1 MSEPVTLIQNARVID
16 PANQR
21 DDVFDVAIQGDKIIE
36 LGPDLGATYPQADI
50 VDASGKI
57 ICPGLIDMHVHVMTG
72 FGDFCL
78 PPDFVGVDS
87 GVTTVVDAGTSSTS
101 LFGMARKGV
110 IDQPDLKTRVLAFMD
125 PCKIYIATSDFIC
138 HKLRVADNENNLD
151 LNVTKQVVEEHRDV
165 IVGFKV
171 RAACTEKS
179 GPTVS
184 PFLDAA
190 LSVSD
195 DLPVM
200 VHFGGFPHTPVIPAL
215 SVLNALRPG
224 DVVTH
229 AFRAGSGILDEENQP
244 LPDYIDAYNRGV
256 VMDIGHSSGD
266 FHIGTARHL
275 IQMGYKP
282 TTISTDLNAFNYDG
296 PVFTLTET
304 MSKLWNLGL
313 ELEEVI
319 AMVTSQPAKT
329 IHREDSLGS
338 LSVGREADI
347 TMLSI
352 EEGEFEFSDGF
363 EIMSAPQRLVADGC
377 WRAGEWH
384 TAVHRGA
391 PRVSEPFVYQ
401 KAG

>member
-1 MSEPVTLIQNARVID
+1 
-16 PANQR
+16 
-21 DDVFDVAIQGDKIIE
+21 
-36 LGPDLGATYPQADI
+36 
-50 VDASGKI
+50 
-57 ICPGLIDMHVHVMTG
+57 
-72 FGDFCL
+72 
-78 PPDFVGVDS
+78 
-87 GVTTVVDAGTSSTS
+87 
-101 LFGMARKGV
+101 
-110 IDQPDLKTRVLAFMD
+110 
-125 PCKIYIATSDFIC
+125 
-138 HKLRVADNENNLD
+138 
-151 LNVTKQVVEEHRDV
+151 
-165 IVGFKV
+165 
-171 RAACTEKS
+171 
-179 GPTVS
+179 
-184 PFLDAA
+184 
-190 LSVSD
+190 
-195 DLPVM
+195 M

-266 FHIGTARHL
+266 FHIGTAKHL
-275 IQMGYKP
+275 IGLGYKP

-313 ELEEVI
+313 ELAEVI

-363 EIMSAPQRLVADGC
+363 EIMSAPKRLVADGC

-384 TAVHRGA
+384 SAKHRGA

>member
-1 MSEPVTLIQNARVID
+1 MSTSVTLIQNALVID

-21 DDVFDVAIQGDKIIE
+21 NEITDVAIQDDKVLEIGHN
-36 LGPDLGATYPQADI
+36 LRQAHPQADVI
-50 VDASGKI
+50 DASGKI
-57 ICPGLIDMHVHVMTG
+57 ICPGLIDLHVHVMTG

-110 IDQPDLKTRVLAFMD
+110 IDQPDVKTRVLAFMD

-138 HKLRVADNENNLD
+138 HKLRIADNENNLD
-151 LNVTKQVVEEHRDV
+151 IEVTRQVVEENRDV

-171 RAACTEKS
+171 RAAYSEQS
-179 GPTVS
+179 GPEVS
-184 PFLDAA
+184 PFLNAA

-215 SVLNALRPG
+215 TLMNKLRPG
-224 DVVTH
+224 DIVTH
-229 AFRAGSGILDEENQP
+229 AFRAGSGILDQHNQP
-244 LPDYIDAYNRGV
+244 LPDYIAAYERGV

-275 IQMGYKP
+275 IQLGYKP

-296 PVFTLTET
+296 PVYTLTET

-313 ELEEVI
+313 ELDEVI
-319 AMVTSQPAKT
+319 AMVTSHPART
-329 IHREDSLGS
+329 LHRSDTLGA
-338 LSVGREADI
+338 LAPGREADI
-347 TMLSI
+347 TMLSV

-363 EIMSAPQRLVADGC
+363 ETMTAPKRLVAEGC

-384 TAVHRGA
+384 TAKHRGA
-391 PRVSEPFVYQ
+391 PRVSEPFAFR

>member
-1 MSEPVTLIQNARVID
+1 MMSDLVTLIRNARVID

-21 DDVFDVAIQGDKIIE
+21 DEVTDIALQGGKILAIGS
-36 LGPDLGATYPQADI
+36 DLSYPQAETI
-50 VDASGKI
+50 DASGKI
-57 ICPGLIDMHVHVMTG
+57 VCPGLIDMHVHVMTG

-138 HKLRVADNENNLD
+138 HKLRIADDENNLD
-151 LNVTKQVVEEHRDV
+151 LDVTKQVVEANRDV

-190 LSVSD
+190 LSVSE

-224 DVVTH
+224 DIVTH

-244 LPDYIDAYNRGV
+244 LPDYVDAYERGV

-275 IQMGYKP
+275 IELGYKP
-282 TTISTDLNAFNYDG
+282 TTISTDLNAFNHDG

-304 MSKLWNLGL
+304 MSKLWNLGC

-319 AMVTSQPAKT
+319 AMVTSQPARVL
-329 IHREDSLGS
+329 HRTESLGA

-363 EIMSAPQRLVADGC
+363 ETMLALKRLVADGC

-384 TAVHRGA
+384 NAKHRGA

>member
-1 MSEPVTLIQNARVID
+1 MPESVTLIRHARVID

-21 DDVFDVAIQGDKIIE
+21 DGLNDVAIQGSKIIAI
-36 LGPDLGATYPQADI
+36 GPDLLSTYPEAVRI
-50 VDASGKI
+50 DASGKI
-57 ICPGLIDMHVHVMTG
+57 LCPGLIDMHVHVMTG

-101 LFGMARKGV
+101 LFDMARKGV
-110 IDQPDLKTRVLAFMD
+110 IDQPDVKTRVLAFMD

-138 HKLRVADNENNLD
+138 HKLRIADNENNLD
-151 LNVTKQVVEEHRDV
+151 LELTKQVVEAHRDV

-171 RAACTEKS
+171 RATSTERS
-179 GPTVS
+179 GPMSS

-195 DLPVM
+195 DLPIM

-215 SVLNALRPG
+215 NVLNALRPG
-224 DVVTH
+224 DIVTH
-229 AFRAGSGILDEENQP
+229 AFRAGSGILDEHNQP
-244 LPDYIDAYNRGV
+244 RPDYVAAYERGV
-256 VMDIGHSSGD
+256 VMDVGHSSGD
-266 FHIGTARHL
+266 FHIGTAGHL
-275 IQMGYKP
+275 IDLGYKP
-282 TTISTDLNAFNYDG
+282 TTISTDLNAFNFDG

-313 ELEEVI
+313 SLNEVI
-319 AMVTSQPAKT
+319 AMVTSQPAQT
-329 IHREDSLGS
+329 LHRANSLGA
-338 LSVGREADI
+338 LCVGREADL

-352 EEGEFEFSDGF
+352 EEGTFNFSDGF
-363 EIMSAPQRLVADGC
+363 ETMAATKRLVADGC

-384 TAVHRGA
+384 AAKHRGA
-391 PRVSEPFVYQ
+391 PRVSEPFDYQ
-401 KAG
+401 EAG

>member
-1 MSEPVTLIQNARVID
+1 MPQTVTLIQHARVID

-21 DDVFDVAIQGDKIIE
+21 DEVTDIAIEGDSIVALGPE
-36 LGPDLGATYPQADI
+36 LGPSYPQAVVI
-50 VDASGKI
+50 DASGKI
-57 ICPGLIDMHVHVMTG
+57 VTPGLIDLHVHVMTG

-78 PPDFVGVDS
+78 PPDYVGVDS

-110 IDQPDLKTRVLAFMD
+110 IDQPDVKTRVLAFMD

-138 HKLRVADNENNLD
+138 HKLRIADDENNLD
-151 LNVTKQVVEEHRDV
+151 LEVTKQVVQANRDV

-184 PFLDAA
+184 PFLNGA

-224 DVVTH
+224 DIVTH

-244 LPDYIDAYNRGV
+244 LPDYIDAYQRGV

-275 IQMGYKP
+275 IELGYKP
-282 TTISTDLNAFNYDG
+282 TTISTDLNAFNHDG

-304 MSKLWNLGL
+304 MSKLWNLGCS
-313 ELEEVI
+313 LEEVI
-319 AMVTSQPAKT
+319 AMVTSQPART
-329 IHREDSLGS
+329 LHRADSLGA

-352 EEGEFEFSDGF
+352 EEGAFEFSDGF
-363 EIMSAPQRLVADGC
+363 ETMTAPKRLVADGC
-377 WRAGEWH
+377 WRAGTWH
-384 TAVHRGA
+384 TTKHRGA